1 MKNVYILKCTQHAP
15 EYKENKEIIEYED
28 TLEKYESVTSEE
40 YIRSRKRLTDRICSA
55 ALPDRLPYN
64 YCIERDDKEQKG
76 TVYMT
81 GAFATKLATLAYG
94 LSEWLLEY
102 YAGTRCFARLNFDNC
117 DALTDV
123 QTLPIA
129 NHVLNEEEGDLYDV
143 TWKRYAET
151 AAKDLI
157 PKEGLSD
164 KKYAAVC
171 RFYDDDYGFLEK
183 PDALKS
189 KAELRAE
196 AKQRAKEEKEYINSL
211 PRSERKAA
219 REEIKRKREQEE
231 AEKKAK
237 EAERERIINEAIKK
251 RLDKAERVKTAQYYE
266 KFMEPEPSDKQETDK
281 PEENGA
287 ELNSQAVEFKPVTV
301 GPSDNAVQDDIDIF
315 DSEKGISTDEVDV
328 NADTEL
334 FENDADTDIQAP
346 QFDEVVLDVDDDSD
360 DLSVDIEDIQPAQPT
375 QQSRGQAVV
384 SDGDVSPDDVDL
396 FDDSKVSRTEVRVQN
411 VKAYGKMMNP
421 QKQPQA
427 TQGNSDI
434 DYMSLN
440 DISIFDD
447 EE

>member
-1 MKNVYILKCTQHAP
+1 MSKEEQKPNIYQIPKNSFDTGYVLNGQFKTRNFVEGIILALPFLGLFIYGWHDLGWDVQGTVAYCAILCAAAFLGAAHGVGGDSLFEFIQRVIRFRQSRRISKYNPRIKTELEP
-15 EYKENKEIIEYED
+15 EYLIQDGRMLPKEK
-28 TLEKYESVTSEE
+28 LK
-40 YIRSRKRLTDRICSA
+40 
-55 ALPDRLPYN
+55 
-64 YCIERDDKEQKG
+64 QMFG
-76 TVYMT
+76 TVK
-81 GAFATKLATLAYG
+81 GKVLG
-94 LSEWLLEY
+94 EENGPISS
-102 YAGTRCFARLNFDNC
+102 DI
-117 DALTDV
+117 TD
-123 QTLPIA
+123 
-129 NHVLNEEEGDLYDV
+129 EELKV
-143 TWKRYAET
+143 
-151 AAKDLI
+151 
-157 PKEGLSD
+157 
-164 KKYAAVC
+164 
-171 RFYDDDYGFLEK
+171 FYDDDYGFLEK

-266 KFMEPEPSDKQETDK
+266 KFMEPREPSDEQETDK

-287 ELNSQAVEFKPVTV
+287 ELNFQAVEFKPVTV

-346 QFDEVVLDVDDDSD
+346 QFDEVVLDDETDALDVDDDSD
-360 DLSVDIEDIQPAQPT
+360 DLSVDIEDIQPVQPT

-384 SDGDVSPDDVDL
+384 SDDDVSLDDVDL

-411 VKAYGKMMNP
+411 VKAHGKMMNP

>member
-1 MKNVYILKCTQHAP
+1 M
-15 EYKENKEIIEYED
+15 
-28 TLEKYESVTSEE
+28 
-40 YIRSRKRLTDRICSA
+40 
-55 ALPDRLPYN
+55 
-64 YCIERDDKEQKG
+64 
-76 TVYMT
+76 
-81 GAFATKLATLAYG
+81 
-94 LSEWLLEY
+94 
-102 YAGTRCFARLNFDNC
+102 
-117 DALTDV
+117 
-123 QTLPIA
+123 
-129 NHVLNEEEGDLYDV
+129 
-143 TWKRYAET
+143 
-151 AAKDLI
+151 
-157 PKEGLSD
+157 
-164 KKYAAVC
+164 
-171 RFYDDDYGFLEK
+171 EK

-231 AEKKAK
+231 VEKKAK

-266 KFMEPEPSDKQETDK
+266 KFMEPSDEQETDK

-315 DSEKGISTDEVDV
+315 DSEKNISTDEVDV

-360 DLSVDIEDIQPAQPT
+360 DLSVDIEDIQPVQPT

-384 SDGDVSPDDVDL
+384 SDDDVSLDDVDL
-396 FDDSKVSRTEVRVQN
+396 FDDSKGSRTEVR
-411 VKAYGKMMNP
+411 ARTSRLM
-421 QKQPQA
+421 
-427 TQGNSDI
+427 
-434 DYMSLN
+434 
-440 DISIFDD
+440 
-447 EE
+447 ER

>member
-1 MKNVYILKCTQHAP
+1 MCIRDSISSDITDEELK
-15 EYKENKEIIEYED
+15 
-28 TLEKYESVTSEE
+28 V
-40 YIRSRKRLTDRICSA
+40 
-55 ALPDRLPYN
+55 
-64 YCIERDDKEQKG
+64 
-76 TVYMT
+76 
-81 GAFATKLATLAYG
+81 
-94 LSEWLLEY
+94 
-102 YAGTRCFARLNFDNC
+102 
-117 DALTDV
+117 
-123 QTLPIA
+123 
-129 NHVLNEEEGDLYDV
+129 
-143 TWKRYAET
+143 
-151 AAKDLI
+151 
-157 PKEGLSD
+157 
-164 KKYAAVC
+164 
-171 RFYDDDYGFLEK
+171 FYDDDYGFLEK

-266 KFMEPEPSDKQETDK
+266 KFMEPREPSDEQETDK

-287 ELNSQAVEFKPVTV
+287 ELNFQAVEFKPVTV

-375 QQSRGQAVV
+375 QQSRGPV
-384 SDGDVSPDDVDL
+384 SYTHLTLPTIL
-396 FDDSKVSRTEVRVQN
+396 RV
-411 VKAYGKMMNP
+411 
-421 QKQPQA
+421 
-427 TQGNSDI
+427 
-434 DYMSLN
+434 
-440 DISIFDD
+440 
-447 EE
+447 

>member
-1 MKNVYILKCTQHAP
+1 MSKEEQKPNIYQIPKNSFDTGYVLNGQFKTRNFVEGIILALPFLGLFIYGWHNLGWDVQGTVAYCAILCAAAFLGAAHGVGGDSLFEFIQRVIRFRQSRRISKYNPRIKTELEP
-15 EYKENKEIIEYED
+15 EYLIQDGRMLPKEK
-28 TLEKYESVTSEE
+28 LK
-40 YIRSRKRLTDRICSA
+40 
-55 ALPDRLPYN
+55 
-64 YCIERDDKEQKG
+64 QMFG
-76 TVYMT
+76 TVK
-81 GAFATKLATLAYG
+81 GKVLG
-94 LSEWLLEY
+94 EENGPISS
-102 YAGTRCFARLNFDNC
+102 DI
-117 DALTDV
+117 TD
-123 QTLPIA
+123 
-129 NHVLNEEEGDLYDV
+129 EELKV
-143 TWKRYAET
+143 
-151 AAKDLI
+151 
-157 PKEGLSD
+157 
-164 KKYAAVC
+164 
-171 RFYDDDYGFLEK
+171 FYDDDYGFLEK

-266 KFMEPEPSDKQETDK
+266 KFMEPREPSDEQETDK

-287 ELNSQAVEFKPVTV
+287 ELNFQAVEFKPVTV

-315 DSEKGISTDEVDV
+315 DSEKNISTDEVDV

-346 QFDEVVLDVDDDSD
+346 QFDEVVLDDETDALDVDDDSD
-360 DLSVDIEDIQPAQPT
+360 DLSVDTEDIQPVQPT
-375 QQSRGQAVV
+375 QQSREQAVV
-384 SDGDVSPDDVDL
+384 SDDDVSLDDVDL

-411 VKAYGKMMNP
+411 AKAHGKMMNP

>member
-1 MKNVYILKCTQHAP
+1 MSKEEQKPNIYQIPKNSFDTGYVLNGQFKTRNFVEGIILAIPFLALFIYGWHDLGWDVQSTVAYCAILCAAAFLGAAHGVGGDSLFEFIQRVIRFRQSRRISKYNPRIKTELEP
-15 EYKENKEIIEYED
+15 EYLIQDGRMLPKEK
-28 TLEKYESVTSEE
+28 LK
-40 YIRSRKRLTDRICSA
+40 
-55 ALPDRLPYN
+55 
-64 YCIERDDKEQKG
+64 QMFG
-76 TVYMT
+76 TVK
-81 GAFATKLATLAYG
+81 GKVLG
-94 LSEWLLEY
+94 EENGPISS
-102 YAGTRCFARLNFDNC
+102 DI
-117 DALTDV
+117 TD
-123 QTLPIA
+123 
-129 NHVLNEEEGDLYDV
+129 EELKV
-143 TWKRYAET
+143 
-151 AAKDLI
+151 
-157 PKEGLSD
+157 
-164 KKYAAVC
+164 
-171 RFYDDDYGFLEK
+171 FYDDDYGFLEK

-315 DSEKGISTDEVDV
+315 DSEKNISTDEVDV

-346 QFDEVVLDVDDDSD
+346 QFDEVVLDDETDALDVDDDSD
-360 DLSVDIEDIQPAQPT
+360 DLSVDIEDIQPVQPT

-384 SDGDVSPDDVDL
+384 SDDDVSLDDVDL
-396 FDDSKVSRTEVRVQN
+396 FDDSKVGRTEVRVQN
-411 VKAYGKMMNP
+411 GKAPGKMMNP